1 MLDLAVIASQIRTF
15 TQDQTAAQPLVQ
27 DALRVARARL
37 EATKTRHTELQ
48 VRIIGSRTSWLVARL
63 REEPC
68 LVISAPGVP
77 DVHTVYASD
86 SSQIVTDRHEI
97 ALCYLLNVGLITLHY
112 SPDAHAVLTSRPIL
126 AHPDESLLDDFP
138 QETAAISPRRLG
150 LRRQLSEYEAL
161 AELAETQDAEIPAVA
176 LFDGSLILWQLDTES
191 PEFRSDTL
199 NALTAYWEAFREC
212 RVPIVGYISLPG
224 SRDVL
229 NALRVSACPHPQS
242 RCESYCPD
250 SVKRHADYVPPPCA
264 GTERITDEE
273 LFALMLKP
281 GERSAVFE
289 SAAKIL
295 EAYSETQKIDFYYLH
310 TGFEIARVEI
320 PRWVADDPELL
331 NRTHALCLDQ
341 AYKGNGYPV
350 ALAEAHEQAMIRG
363 PERDVFFYLME
374 CRMAEFGLPVRT
386 TRKALSK
393 RARRV

>member
-1 MLDLAVIASQIRTF
+1 MF
-15 TQDQTAAQPLVQ
+15 
-27 DALRVARARL
+27 
-37 EATKTRHTELQ
+37 
-48 VRIIGSRTSWLVARL
+48 
-63 REEPC
+63 
-68 LVISAPGVP
+68 
-77 DVHTVYASD
+77 ASD

-97 ALCYLLNVGLITLHY
+97 ALCYLLNVGLITINY
-112 SPDAHAVLTSRPIL
+112 NPEASAVLTSRPIL

-161 AELAETQDAEIPAVA
+161 AELAETQDTSVPAVA
-176 LFDGSLILWQLDTES
+176 LFDGSLILWQLDNES
-191 PEFRSDTL
+191 PAFRLETL
-199 NALTAYWEAFREC
+199 NALTAHWEGFRES
-212 RVPIVGYISLPG
+212 RVPVVGYISLPG

-229 NALRVSACPHPQS
+229 NALRVSACDKPQAL
-242 RCESYCPD
+242 CEKYCPD
-250 SVKRHADYVPPPCA
+250 SVKQHSEYVAPYCA

-273 LFALMLKP
+273 LFALILKP

-295 EAYSETQKIDFYYLH
+295 ESYPDTQKIGFFYLH

-341 AYKGNGYPV
+341 AFKGNGYPV

>member
-1 MLDLAVIASQIRTF
+1 MLDLAVIASQIRNF
-15 TQDQTAAQPLVQ
+15 TQDQVAALPLMQ
-27 DALRVARARL
+27 DALRLAQTRL
-37 EATKTRHTELQ
+37 RETQNRKTELAA
-48 VRIIGSRTSWLVARL
+48 RIQSSRTSWLVARL
-63 REEPC
+63 REEPS
-68 LVISAPGVP
+68 LVVSAPSVP
-77 DVHTVYASD
+77 EIHTVFASD

-97 ALCYLLNVGLITLHY
+97 ALCYLLNVGLITIHY
-112 SPDAHAVLTSRPIL
+112 CPDAQAVLTSRPIL

-150 LRRQLSEYEAL
+150 IRRQLCEFEAL
-161 AELAETQDAEIPAVA
+161 AELAEAQDPEIPAVA
-176 LFDGSLILWQLDTES
+176 LFDGSLILWQLDTET
-191 PEFRSDTL
+191 PQFRKDTL
-199 NALTAYWEAFREC
+199 DALTAYWEAFREC
-212 RVPIVGYISLPG
+212 RVPVAGYISLPG

-229 NALRVSACPHPQS
+229 NALRVSVCPHPHS
-242 RCESYCPD
+242 RCEEYCPD
-250 SVKRHADYVPPPCA
+250 SVKRHVEYIAPPCA

-273 LFALMLKP
+273 LFALVLQP
-281 GERSAVFE
+281 GQRSAVFE
-289 SAAKIL
+289 SSTKIL
-295 EAYSETQKIDFYYLH
+295 ETYQESQKIGFFYLH